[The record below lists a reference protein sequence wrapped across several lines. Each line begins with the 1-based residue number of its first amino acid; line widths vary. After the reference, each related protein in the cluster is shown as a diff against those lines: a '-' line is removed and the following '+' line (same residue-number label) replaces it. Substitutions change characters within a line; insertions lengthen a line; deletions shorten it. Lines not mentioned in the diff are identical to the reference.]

1 MTTLFPGKRWI
12 RFIQFMTVVSIIFSG
27 SVVMLPLFTMGY
39 FLPEMYIPLALIV
52 VCIPL
57 AIWQV
62 WKINDAIYAYE
73 HAYDH
78 NDIALRLMAHANEV
92 RASDEGRPTDQP

>member
-1 MTTLFPGKRWI
+1 MTTPFPHKRWI
-12 RFIQFMTVVSIIFSG
+12 KFIQFMTVVSIIFSA
-27 SVVMLPLFTMGY
+27 SVVVFTTSVSGY
-39 FLPEMYIPLALIV
+39 ILPENYIPFALIV

-57 AIWQV
+57 AIWNV
-62 WKINDAIYAYE
+62 WKINRAIHAYE